1 MNYQDMQTEEN
12 RMKRV
17 AHSPNGLSRDGMVV
31 DGDILVTCWTCGE
44 LADPAFPD
52 STMSLCAF
60 CHKRDRELAKQ
71 EMDSLFCSICDGMGH
86 GYPGGGPCPLESVG
100 WMETMADEAYE
111 QSMGVV
117 SFEDAFHEARYERI
131 GGERLG

>member
-1 MNYQDMQTEEN
+1 MNYQDMTTEED

-31 DGDILVTCWTCGE
+31 DGDVLVTCWTCGE
-44 LADPAFPD
+44 LADPSFPEA
-52 STMSLCAF
+52 TMALCAV
-60 CHKRDRELAKQ
+60 CWDRSEEDSEG
-71 EMDSLFCSICDGMGH
+71 EMDSRFCSSCDGMGH
-86 GYPGGGPCPLESVG
+86 GYLGGGPCPLESIG
-100 WMETMADEAYE
+100 WMETMADEAHE

-117 SFEDAFHEARYERI
+117 SFEDAFNEARYERI